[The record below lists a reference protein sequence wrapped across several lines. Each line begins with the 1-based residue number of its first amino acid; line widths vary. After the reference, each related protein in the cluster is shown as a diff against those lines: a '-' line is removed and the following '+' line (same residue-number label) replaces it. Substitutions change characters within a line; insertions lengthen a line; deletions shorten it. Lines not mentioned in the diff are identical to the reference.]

1 MKTKLKVNGVVTIKI
16 LDENSKVIK
25 TIVNKNLVVSGG
37 LEFFIKKI
45 IDDPE
50 YKDIN
55 ISKIGIGTNPTRV
68 TMSDTSLVW
77 LAAADEGSA
86 LLNDIFSL
94 ELDTLNSIYAN
105 TTFKDVFTG
114 KLISEIGLFAADEN
128 KENEILIARTVL
140 PLEQRFTKLN
150 GQDISVFWEITI
162 G

>member
-1 MKTKLKVNGVVTIKI
+1 MKTEIKVNGIVTIKI

-45 IDDPE
+45 INDPN
-50 YKDIN
+50 YNDIN
-55 ISKIGIGTNPTRV
+55 ISKIGIGSDPTRV
-68 TMSDTSLVW
+68 TMSDTG
-77 LAAADEGSA
+77 LAAADESSA
-86 LLNDIFSL
+86 VFNEIFSL

-114 KLISEIGLFAADEN
+114 NTISEIGLFATDEHEQE
-128 KENEILIARTVL
+128 KILIARTVL
-140 PLEQRFTKLN
+140 PVDQRFTKLN